1 MRKSMVVTIFIV
13 LAMLTVG
20 AGVVCAEPSNGERPQ
35 IQYYRGPQGM
45 TPQDA
50 RVHGPQYG
58 PYPGPRPF
66 DYRPDM
72 RPRPYDYRPP
82 IGPRPFDHRPIVRP
96 RPFDDRPP
104 IGPRPYDHRPIVRPR
119 PYDYR
124 PPIGPRPFM
133 HRPPYGPRPRR
144 PGWYGPVPYTENNYY
159 YRSNPVEDVMVYLMY
174 KVIDRMDCAE

>member
-1 MRKSMVVTIFIV
+1 MKKVLVATIFTA
-13 LAMLTVG
+13 LAFLVVG
-20 AGVVCAEPSNGERPQ
+20 AEIVCAEPSNGERPQ

-104 IGPRPYDHRPIVRPR
+104 IGPRPFDHRPIVRPR

-133 HRPPYGPRPRR
+133 HRPPYGPRPRH

-159 YRSNPVEDVMVYLMY
+159 YRNNPIEDVMVYLMY
-174 KVIDRMDCAE
+174 KVIDRMDYVE